1 MQPVTDYADLD
12 GSQIAYQIIGTGPI
26 DLLITN
32 GFWGAFDVEW
42 DDPMVRLFYEGLTRF
57 ARVIRFDR
65 LGTGSSDPVPL
76 DALPPWEAFVEEMEC
91 VLDAAGSTRTAVMV
105 IGDNGPPGMLLAA
118 TRPERCRALILLNAT
133 ARFLEDDDYAIGI
146 DPEQVNQVASSSG
159 STEGW
164 GRGAEGTARL
174 FFPSR
179 ADDPEFLQWV
189 ARLQRAIASPA
200 AAEQYGRASIVAD
213 ARSLLDSIHVPT
225 LVMHRVDQPVYP
237 ISHGKYLADRI
248 AGARF
253 VELPGGDM
261 MPYWEG
267 PDVVTAA
274 LEDFLSE
281 ETTARASRRVLAAV
295 LFTDIV
301 ESTRRA
307 ESVGDD
313 RWRSILDLHDERCR
327 RVLAGYGGRMV
338 KSTGDGVLGTLD
350 GPGRAIRAA
359 LELRRELARLDLP
372 IRSGIHT
379 GEIEI
384 RGDDVGG
391 MAVHIAARVME
402 QAAPGE
408 TLVSSTVRDLVVG
421 SGMTFLDRGS
431 HALKGIDGTWQLFAV
446 S

>member
-1 MQPVTDYADLD
+1 MQPVTDYANLD
-12 GSQIAYQIIGTGPI
+12 GAQIAYQVIGTGPV

-42 DDPMVRLFYEGLTRF
+42 EDPMVRLFYERLSRF

-91 VLDAAGSTRTAVMV
+91 VLDAVGSERTAVMV
-105 IGDNGPPGMLLAA
+105 IGDNGPPGMLYAA
-118 TRPERCRALILLNAT
+118 TRPNRCHALILLNAT
-133 ARFLEDDDYAIGI
+133 ARFLVDDDYAVGV
-146 DPEQVNQVASSSG
+146 DPDTLDMIASSSG

-179 ADDPEFLQWV
+179 ADDQDFLRWV

-200 AAEQYGRASIVAD
+200 AAEQYGRVSITAD

-225 LVMHRVDQPVYP
+225 LVMHRTGQPVYP
-237 ISHGKYLADRI
+237 IAQGRYIADHI
-248 AGARF
+248 ADARF

-261 MPYWEG
+261 MPFW
-267 PDVVTAA
+267 DRSDLVLDA
-274 LEDFLSE
+274 LEGFLDQEATERS
-281 ETTARASRRVLAAV
+281 SRRVLAAV

-301 ESTRRA
+301 ESTKRA
-307 ESVGDD
+307 ESLGDD
-313 RWRSILDLHDERCR
+313 RWRAMLDLHDERSR
-327 RVLAGYGGRMV
+327 VVLAGYGGRMV

-359 LELRRELARLDLP
+359 LDLRREMSRLDLP

-379 GEIEI
+379 GEIEL
-384 RGDDVGG
+384 RDDDVGG
-391 MAVHIAARVME
+391 IAVHIAARVMA
-402 QAAPGE
+402 QAEPGE
-408 TLVSSTVRDLVVG
+408 TLVSSTVRDLVAG
-421 SGMTFLDRGS
+421 SDITFVDRGAHS
-431 HALKGIDGTWQLFAV
+431 LKGIEGMWQLYAV
-446 S
+446 G